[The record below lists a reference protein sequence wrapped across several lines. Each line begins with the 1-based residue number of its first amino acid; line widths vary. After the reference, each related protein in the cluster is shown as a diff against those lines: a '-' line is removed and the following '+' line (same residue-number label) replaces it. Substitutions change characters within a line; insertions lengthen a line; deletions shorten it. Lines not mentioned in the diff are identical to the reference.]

1 MRWVDI
7 LNEHQDMVKGL
18 LTLESMVN
26 QAAVAI
32 VEAIKQGHKILIF
45 GNGGS
50 AADAQHFAAELTG
63 RYKRERRGLPAI
75 ALTTD
80 TSAITAIGND
90 YGYDKVFSRQVEAL
104 ASKGDVL
111 VGISTSG
118 HSQNVILALERGQ
131 SLGCTTIGLT
141 GKDGGKIK
149 DISDISINVAT
160 TNTPRVQ
167 EGHITI
173 IHTICEWVEE
183 AFCA

>member
-7 LNEHQDMVKGL
+7 LNEHQTMVKGL
-18 LTLESMVN
+18 LNLESVVN
-26 QAAVAI
+26 QAAVTI

-104 ASKGDVL
+104 AQKGDIL

-118 HSQNVILALERGQ
+118 HSQNVLLALELGP
-131 SLGCTTIGLT
+131 SLGCKTIGLT

-149 DISDISINVAT
+149 GSSDISINVAID
-160 TNTPRVQ
+160 NTPRVQ

>member
-7 LNEHQDMVKGL
+7 LNEHRDMVD
-18 LTLESMVN
+18 TLIDLEPMIN
-26 QAAVAI
+26 QAAVSI
-32 VEAIKQGHKILIF
+32 VESIMHGHKILIF

-90 YGYDKVFSRQVEAL
+90 YGFNKVFSRQVEAL
-104 ASKGDVL
+104 AQKGDVL

-118 HSQNVILALERGQ
+118 QSENVLRALELG
-131 SLGCTTIGLT
+131 STLGCKTISLT
-141 GKDGGKIK
+141 GKDGGNIK
-149 DISDISINVAT
+149 DVSDISINVAMN
-160 TNTPRVQ
+160 NTPRVQ